1 MKPVLNCKFGS
12 LSESDLEKLGK
23 RQAALFVRISH
34 QGVANVDS
42 WDEAAQSMPNFFVVA
57 SFAGS
62 ALDAF
67 SIVLE
72 NVATPNYFFCL
83 LTKNETLYR
92 FWLQFTTP
100 LTKAN

>member
-1 MKPVLNCKFGS
+1 VEMKPVLNCKFGS

-23 RQAALFVRISH
+23 RQTALFVRISH

-67 SIVLE
+67 SVVLE
-72 NVATPNYFFCL
+72 NVATPPIIYFAP
-83 LTKNETLYR
+83 TS
-92 FWLQFTTP
+92 
-100 LTKAN
+100 